1 MTQEVT
7 VTCGAETHFIFKAEG
22 SPSGLRRG
30 LERIGIINLGK
41 GHADITVTPA
51 PPLPKE
57 EKEAE
62 KKTGKTAILNYRVA
76 LPYAELRMGLGA
88 KKAIITVVG
97 KRCALIDVPPFLDA
111 PLAPW
116 RDRLKQAAAGHA
128 RLEAALEA
136 RALRDIL
143 GLVVAGKGRV
153 NEARKLYPFGLSS
166 EALTSM
172 IANMKLALNKATF
185 QTRLALAILGV
196 VGNGC
201 LFYALFETDR
211 HWRLIEGASRLRS
224 LGADIAF
231 LAISLAASWGMLT
244 LATRQVLKK
253 RFPQTALSFH
263 QKIGKTG
270 WGMLGAIGFV
280 FLLCLWFAPVRPLWL
295 ALLIR

>member
-1 MTQEVT
+1 
-7 VTCGAETHFIFKAEG
+7 
-22 SPSGLRRG
+22 
-30 LERIGIINLGK
+30 
-41 GHADITVTPA
+41 
-51 PPLPKE
+51 
-57 EKEAE
+57 
-62 KKTGKTAILNYRVA
+62 
-76 LPYAELRMGLGA
+76 MGLGA

-196 VGNGC
+196 VGHRLSCDKLGGKLGDVDACDAPGSEKTLSTNRAVLSSENRENG
-201 LFYALFETDR
+201 
-211 HWRLIEGASRLRS
+211 
-224 LGADIAF
+224 LGHAGRDWFCF
-231 LAISLAASWGMLT
+231 LAVPLVRAGQTFMAGVAYTLSLQP
-244 LATRQVLKK
+244 ATR
-253 RFPQTALSFH
+253 F
-263 QKIGKTG
+263 
-270 WGMLGAIGFV
+270 
-280 FLLCLWFAPVRPLWL
+280 
-295 ALLIR
+295 